1 MNMLEIKFIRQNLT
15 EVKQAMA
22 NRGDRLD
29 LDALIGADDNRKK
42 MLLEIEALRHQRNVV
57 SDQIAKMKKD
67 GETAAAAMA
76 GRVAAFFSAR
86 SLLPGT

>member
-42 MLLEIEALRHQRNVV
+42 MLLEIEALLIVKVDFRGV
-57 SDQIAKMKKD
+57 
-67 GETAAAAMA
+67 GAAAEYESDKKQ
-76 GRVAAFFSAR
+76 GRAHMTIKVPQVS
-86 SLLPGT
+86 

>member
-15 EVKQAMA
+15 EVKQAMV

-57 SDQIAKMKKD
+57 SDQIAK
-67 GETAAAAMA
+67 
-76 GRVAAFFSAR
+76 
-86 SLLPGT
+86 